1 MGRVLKP
8 DVFEYPPPEHF
19 LRDLAVVSW
28 LETETVAV
36 AELTVTPAVL
46 DRSGQLGL
54 GALISLVDIA
64 CARATLA
71 SAAPD
76 WVTTADLSLH
86 TRARPS
92 TRSVRAE
99 ARLVRVGSR
108 LIHVDVDLGPV
119 GGATAAFVRIPSSSS
134 RVEAAPVVLG
144 ERSTMAGEAAMLEA
158 PLTSRM
164 GLRFVDGAA
173 EVDASEY
180 LANSVGSV
188 NGGVL
193 GFLVAAAA
201 EEATGWPAADA
212 TLRYLGQTRIG
223 PARATPVVVR
233 RSPDHAVVDVTVR
246 DLGADEHPVVR
257 ASVTTT
263 RGHESQ

>member
-1 MGRVLKP
+1 MSVAAGQ
-8 DVFEYPPPEHF
+8 EYPPPEHF

-28 LETETVAV
+28 LEAETVAV
-36 AELTVTPAVL
+36 AELTVTQAVL
-46 DRSGQLGL
+46 DSSGTVGL

-71 SAAPD
+71 SASPD

-86 TRARPS
+86 TRARPCDGVV
-92 TRSVRAE
+92 RSE
-99 ARLVRVGSR
+99 ARLVRAGSR
-108 LIHVDVDLGPV
+108 LIHVDVDLGRV
-119 GGATAAFVRIPSSSS
+119 GGATGSFVRVPSASS

-144 ERSTMAGEAAMLEA
+144 ERSTMASEAAKLET
-158 PLTSRM
+158 PLTKRM
-164 GLRFVDGAA
+164 GFRVVDDTV

-180 LANSVGSV
+180 VANSVGSV

-212 TLRYLGQTRIG
+212 TLRYVGQTRIG
-223 PARATPVVVR
+223 PASATARVVR
-233 RSPDHAVVDVTVR
+233 RSADHAVVDVTVR
-246 DLGADEHPVVR
+246 DLGAGEHPVVR

-263 RGHESQ
+263 RGDATV